1 MPRLALTAVSVS
13 LGLAFLLAAHADAAA
28 QTPSQVVGGRIEGV
42 AVDSIHG
49 GYLRDAVVSLS
60 RDGLSAVTDS
70 AGQFRIDA
78 VPDGTYSL
86 RLTHPILD
94 TLGLTVSTR
103 MFEVRQGPP
112 TTLLLAVPSAS
123 TILDRKCSEAER
135 RSGTGALFG
144 VVTDADTEMPSAG
157 AEVIVAW
164 TDFEVGKKSIARKP
178 QRRSATVRPDGTFI
192 VCGIPSDLAT
202 GVVAHRGS
210 DSTAA
215 VPVSFANGVA
225 MQSFHLPEPIASA
238 VVDTAT
244 RRVAAGTALLTGF
257 ISDAN
262 GNPVKGARVAVDNDA
277 AVAISRDDGRYSLVG
292 LRAGTR
298 SLNVRRLGFEPADIP
313 VELSSVQPRQL
324 NVKLS
329 KFVPVLETVRISAL
343 RTLGLDRVGF
353 SERKNTGMGRY
364 LTPEQLDRWNSPRIN
379 DALRMVPSLRTGRTA
394 DGRTTISGRFG
405 DCVRYFIDGHLW
417 SDMSE
422 GPDMFISGPEIGAI
436 EVYSP
441 QSSPAEF
448 MAYDRWGRP
457 CNSVVVWT
465 KWKLRIK

>member
-1 MPRLALTAVSVS
+1 MTWLALITASAS
-13 LGLAFLLAAHADAAA
+13 LGFCLLPAATSTADA
-28 QTPSQVVGGRIEGV
+28 QTASEGVTRIEGV
-42 AVDSIHG
+42 AVDSVHG
-49 GYLRDAVVSLS
+49 GYLRDALVSLS
-60 RDGLSAVTDS
+60 PAGRTAVTDS
-70 AGQFRIDA
+70 IGQFRIDA
-78 VPDGTYSL
+78 VPGGTYSL
-86 RLTHPILD
+86 RLSHPILD

-103 MFEVRQGPP
+103 AFEVKQGAP
-112 TTLLLAVPSAS
+112 TTLLLAIPSPA
-123 TILDRKCSEAER
+123 TILTRKCSETER
-135 RSGTGALFG
+135 LLGGSALFG

-164 TDFEVGKKSIARKP
+164 TDFEVGKKSISRKP
-178 QRRSATVRPDGTFI
+178 QRRTATVHSDGTFI
-192 VCGIPSDLAT
+192 VCGVPSDLAT
-202 GVVAHRGS
+202 GVVARRGS

-225 MQSFHLPEPIASA
+225 MQSFHLPEPIGNA
-238 VVDTAT
+238 VADTAMHG
-244 RRVAAGTALLTGF
+244 VAAGTGLLTG
-257 ISDAN
+257 IITDAN

-277 AVAISRDDGRYSLVG
+277 AVAVSRDDGRYSLVG
-292 LRAGTR
+292 LRSGTR
-298 SLNVRRLGFEPADIP
+298 SLNVRRLGFEPVDIP

-353 SERKNTGMGRY
+353 SERKKAGMGRY

-422 GPDMFISGPEIGAI
+422 GPDMFIAGPEIGAI

-441 QSSPAEF
+441 QSAPGEF
-448 MAYDRWGRP
+448 MSHDRLGRT